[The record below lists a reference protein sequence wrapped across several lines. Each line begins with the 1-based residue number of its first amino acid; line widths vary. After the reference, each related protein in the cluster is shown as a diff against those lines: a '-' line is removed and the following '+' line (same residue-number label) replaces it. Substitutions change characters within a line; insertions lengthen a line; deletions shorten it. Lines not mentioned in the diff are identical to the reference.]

1 MCFEHIMDCHG
12 LDRGFKIK
20 ILLPVVKDKLSQS
33 SHVTCLKSQ
42 SYTYWEPDDGVTVYK
57 KFVWVGEVS
66 CKVQILI
73 RNIGLNQL
81 MVNVTENIQHSEHG
95 NSGLV
100 ASTY

>member
-1 MCFEHIMDCHG
+1 MVSCH
-12 LDRGFKIK
+12 KA
-20 ILLPVVKDKLSQS
+20 
-33 SHVTCLKSQ
+33 VTCLKSQ
-42 SYTYWEPDDGVTVYK
+42 SYHLEPDDGVTVYK

-66 CKVQILI
+66 CKVEILI

-95 NSGLV
+95 NRGLV